1 MAVPS
6 LDSVSFIGN
15 LTTETLAASLR
26 GLEVERWAHEHNV
39 ANIETPGYQARLVE
53 FRDALKHAI
62 DQGRPL
68 SMEADVSISRAATR
82 VNGNNV
88 DVTHELTGLAE
99 NGLEQQ
105 LIVSAL
111 NAQYQLIRTAIER

>member
-6 LDSVSFIGN
+6 LDAVSFIGN

-26 GLEVERWAHEHNV
+26 GLEVERRSHEHNV
-39 ANIETPGYQARLVE
+39 ANIETPGYQARIVE
-53 FRDALKHAI
+53 FRDALKHAVR
-62 DQGRPL
+62 QGRPL
-68 SMEADVSISRAATR
+68 AMEADVSLSQAATR
-82 VNGNNV
+82 MNGNNV

-111 NAQYQLIRTAIER
+111 NAQYELIRSAIER